1 MLSPVSRPPLSR
13 RGKLITR
20 LDHYVFRQLLLALIV
35 VTGGLTALVWLT
47 QSLRFVELVV
57 NRGLSIAVF
66 LHLTGL
72 LIPSFLVVILPITT
86 YVVIQ
91 FVYYRL
97 SGDRELTVMR
107 SVGLS
112 PLALSRP
119 ALVVAMLAVIAGY
132 SLSLW
137 IVPATLFQFRAFQW
151 EIRNTIAAFLLQ
163 EGVFTSISDKLT
175 VYVRTRESNG
185 GMSGIMI
192 DDSRDGTA
200 HATILAERGQL
211 LDGPRGPRVLLF
223 NGSRQEID
231 HQTGR
236 LNILTFQQNE
246 IDLTEAARDAG
257 ARFRE
262 MAEVSLSELLNPNPP
277 NPRDVP
283 RWIAEGHRRLT
294 MPLTTFSYTMVALYS
309 ALSGTFRRHGGILRP
324 FLTVLAVVALLGA
337 GLGISNFAARDN
349 ALIPLMWMH
358 AIGPG
363 LVAAWLLYVPML
375 HRDGSLRRLPPRRSA
390 QAG

>member
-1 MLSPVSRPPLSR
+1 M
-13 RGKLITR
+13 
-20 LDHYVFRQLLLALIV
+20 FRQLLLALIV

-66 LHLTGL
+66 LHLTSL
-72 LIPSFLVVILPITT
+72 LIPSFVVVILPITT
-86 YVVIQ
+86 YVVVQ
-91 FVYYRL
+91 FVYHRL

-112 PLALSRP
+112 PWALSRP
-119 ALVVAMLAVIAGY
+119 AVTVASLAVLAGFA
-132 SLSLW
+132 LSLW
-137 IVPATLFQFRAFQW
+137 AVPATLFQFRAFQW

-163 EGVFTSISDKLT
+163 EGVFTTISDKLT
-175 VYVRTRESNG
+175 VYVRTREADG
-185 GMSGIMI
+185 GMTGIMV
-192 DDSRDGTA
+192 DDARDGTA

-246 IDLTEAARDAG
+246 IDLTEAARETG
-257 ARFRE
+257 ARFME
-262 MAEVSLSELLNPNPP
+262 MAEVSLTELLYPNPP
-277 NPRDVP
+277 NPRDIP
-283 RWIAEGHRRLT
+283 RWIAEGHKRLT
-294 MPLTTFSYTMVALYS
+294 MPLTTLSYTLVALYS
-309 ALSGTFRRHGGILRP
+309 ALSGGFRRHGGILRP
-324 FLTVLAVVALLGA
+324 FLTVLTVVALLGA

-349 ALIPLMWMH
+349 TLVPLMWLH

-363 LVAAWLLYVPML
+363 LVAAWLLYAPMVF
-375 HRDGSLRRLPPRRSA
+375 GPSGRRMNGPPSA
-390 QAG
+390 RAA